1 LKKFLLATAGLLA
14 IGVAAPVAADDLGR
28 PYTPSPAM
36 PIVYDWSGLYVGGN
50 AGWGQNHSC
59 WNFVPIAGAII
70 PDGCRDQSSG
80 VIGGQFGY
88 RWQASQFVFG
98 LEGQVD
104 WADISSSHISVIH
117 PAFTT
122 RSQLPGIGLVTGQV
136 GLAWN
141 AALLYVKGGAA
152 VTGNTYEILTTV
164 GGDVVATAVTSRWG
178 GTVGVGIEYGFGPNW
193 SAGIEYNHLFMG
205 SSNSSVSATVVN
217 PIVPGALNRISQ
229 DLDIVTIRANYRF
242 GGSVVAGY

>member
-1 LKKFLLATAGLLA
+1 MVAAISPQASSAGSLATVGKPASLSSVWKVRLIGQTLAG
-14 IGVAAPVAADDLGR
+14 
-28 PYTPSPAM
+28 
-36 PIVYDWSGLYVGGN
+36 
-50 AGWGQNHSC
+50 
-59 WNFVPIAGAII
+59 
-70 PDGCRDQSSG
+70 
-80 VIGGQFGY
+80 
-88 RWQASQFVFG
+88 
-98 LEGQVD
+98 
-104 WADISSSHISVIH
+104 SHISVIH

-141 AALLYVKGGAA
+141 AALLYVKDGAA
-152 VTGNTYEILTTV
+152 VTVNTYEILTTV